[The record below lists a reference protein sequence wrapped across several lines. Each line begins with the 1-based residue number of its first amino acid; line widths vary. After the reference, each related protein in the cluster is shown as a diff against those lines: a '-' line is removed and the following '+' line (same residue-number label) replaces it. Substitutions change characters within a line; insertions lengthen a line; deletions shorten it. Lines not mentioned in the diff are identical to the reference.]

1 MRWIVRPDQ
10 AEYMR
15 NRQDQNRL
23 KSIKAEEWAFGYLKK
38 TQKKW
43 TRQAIWGCRIF
54 DFWCA
59 ELGIAVEIDGMTHD
73 KNYDSIRDN
82 YNFYR
87 SGIVV
92 LRVPNFD
99 DQKMVDALE
108 AIKKS
113 DTWQIRKLK
122 MREKFN
128 LRQEDSFSQILKK
141 VGLKKAH
148 GKWNPS

>member
-15 NRQDQNRL
+15 NRQDQNRS
-23 KSIKAEEWAFGYLKK
+23 KSVKAEEWAYGYLKQ

-59 ELGIAVEIDGMTHD
+59 EIGIAVEIDGMTHN
-73 KNYDSIRDN
+73 KNYDSIRDE

-92 LRVPNFD
+92 LRVPNFN
-99 DQKMVDALE
+99 DQKMVEALE
-108 AIKKS
+108 QIKKS
-113 DTWQIRKLK
+113 DTWQIRKVK
-122 MREKFN
+122 MREQFN

-148 GKWNPS
+148 GNWNPS